1 MFSRRTEADPQP
13 DVCITVH
20 SHKPGSWP
28 GGPLP
33 TQTTAAK
40 SSLDCSEPRVNIE
53 RPEAISCSSS
63 TAELHAWPDGHA
75 RSPRVDHLSEFIRCR
90 QEGSHRDDS
99 FSHVSPHRHMP
110 HLVHLLSNFIAF
122 SSETGIFMINNGVK
136 GRRQDSSC
144 SVLSFLDSNTYIV
157 GPIDLLKNYWVDIS
171 GHTA

>member
-1 MFSRRTEADPQP
+1 MFSRRTEADHQPEMCVQQYIHTSQEALSRHKQPQN
-13 DVCITVH
+13 
-20 SHKPGSWP
+20 
-28 GGPLP
+28 PLW
-33 TQTTAAK
+33 TAASQGSILRDQGQYHVAAQLL
-40 SSLDCSEPRVNIE
+40 SSM
-53 RPEAISCSSS
+53 
-63 TAELHAWPDGHA
+63 HGHA
-75 RSPRVDHLSEFIRCR
+75 RSPRVEHLCEFIRCH

-144 SVLSFLDSNTYIV
+144 SVLTFLDSNTYIV
-157 GPIDLLKNYWVDIS
+157 GPIDLLNNYWVDIS